1 VDEWRFGS
9 LTWKEQGGHYLVRSP
24 IAVKASQFSAPDE
37 LTGSGV
43 SGSLSFP
50 VQFGYTGPYTAAAHG
65 LVPATLTHANVKQ
78 DPDQTFDPSDTGAGG
93 AVAHT
98 FNLSNV
104 GVFRAAIPP
113 DAVDDAEADLDVYVY
128 NPAGEQVASSTLGG
142 TDEEVTIQDPA
153 DGTWTVYVHGWQAPG
168 GDTNYTLYSWSVSN
182 APGGNLTVDSAPTS
196 ATIGEKDTIGIS
208 WSGATDGQWH
218 LGAVSHNEGS
228 TLLGRTLVEVNN
240 R

>member
-1 VDEWRFGS
+1 
-9 LTWKEQGGHYLVRSP
+9 
-24 IAVKASQFSAPDE
+24 
-37 LTGSGV
+37 
-43 SGSLSFP
+43 
-50 VQFGYTGPYTAAAHG
+50 
-65 LVPATLTHANVKQ
+65 VKQ
-78 DPDQTFDPSDTGAGG
+78 DPDQTFVPGDTTAGG
-93 AVAHT
+93 AIGHK
-98 FNLSNV
+98 FDLSNV
-104 GVFRAAIPP
+104 GVFRVAIPP

-182 APGGNLTVDSAPTS
+182 APGGNFTVDSAPTS
-196 ATIGEKDTIGIS
+196 ATIGEKDTIGLS